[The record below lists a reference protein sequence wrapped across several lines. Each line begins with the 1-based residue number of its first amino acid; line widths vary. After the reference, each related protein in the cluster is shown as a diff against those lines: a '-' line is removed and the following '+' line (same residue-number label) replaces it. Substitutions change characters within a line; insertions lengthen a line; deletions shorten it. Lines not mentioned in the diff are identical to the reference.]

1 MVKVYLLPTF
11 FDRISFWLCE
21 NIVHKNQ
28 MKKNTLIRY
37 LLAYNYDCI
46 NVHMERITFSLQ
58 NKEERKI
65 VETTIHKFVL

>member
-21 NIVHKNQ
+21 NIVYQNQ
-28 MKKNTLIRY
+28 MIKNTLILY

-46 NVHMERITFSLQ
+46 NVHLERITFSIQ
-58 NKEERKI
+58 RKKERKR
-65 VETTIHKFVL
+65 VETTLHKIVL